1 SKVNPVV
8 DMNATKRKFNAL
20 LSGIGNKST
29 TSLSSKEVNNASRT
43 DLTPA
48 SDPDSQAKKRRTS
61 NSDSISSQ
69 NTSHVT
75 SRLLTKSSTKAMP
88 HTKSTSLAT
97 AVVTTESPK
106 YTPWDREQFLKRL
119 KSFSN
124 LTDWTPKPARVNEV
138 EWAKRGWVCQKF
150 ERVRCCLCN
159 VEILVKLN
167 KKEVDGKEEPV
178 YVAQNIEDALV
189 DKYVELIVTSHE
201 ENCLWRKRGCDDSIF
216 KLPLSNAEMTIQALR
231 ERYNE
236 LYNRSENLPYP
247 FNMRTPPDFDL
258 DLILS
263 YLPNNFFVSPDTSE
277 DVPPAKV
284 NKVAFTMALFG
295 WQGYKHER
303 LGVQSGSVS
312 CQACFRVLGL
322 WIFKSKEI
330 NEAGE
335 EVANPVV
342 NCLDIVKEHRDYCP
356 WRNAASQNGQK
367 ATESSES
374 TTLAGW
380 EIVLRVLKNDHYLR
394 HGNEMQAARA
404 SMPVASKPVA
414 SDDAVSEI
422 HSTLEEDE
430 DAKSRDEKDKQR
442 WARLRRVK
450 SLFDTKGGK
459 KGKRPESLGKPAT

>member
-1 SKVNPVV
+1 
-8 DMNATKRKFNAL
+8 
-20 LSGIGNKST
+20 
-29 TSLSSKEVNNASRT
+29 
-43 DLTPA
+43 
-48 SDPDSQAKKRRTS
+48 
-61 NSDSISSQ
+61 
-69 NTSHVT
+69 
-75 SRLLTKSSTKAMP
+75 
-88 HTKSTSLAT
+88 
-97 AVVTTESPK
+97 
-106 YTPWDREQFLKRL
+106 
-119 KSFSN
+119 
-124 LTDWTPKPARVNEV
+124 
-138 EWAKRGWVCQKF
+138 
-150 ERVRCCLCN
+150 
-159 VEILVKLN
+159 
-167 KKEVDGKEEPV
+167 
-178 YVAQNIEDALV
+178 
-189 DKYVELIVTSHE
+189 
-201 ENCLWRKRGCDDSIF
+201 
-216 KLPLSNAEMTIQALR
+216 
-231 ERYNE
+231 
-236 LYNRSENLPYP
+236 
-247 FNMRTPPDFDL
+247 MRTPPDFDL

-367 ATESSES
+367 ATESPEC

-422 HSTLEEDE
+422 HSTPEEDE

-459 KGKRPESLGKPAT
+459 KGKRAESLGKPAT

>member
-1 SKVNPVV
+1 
-8 DMNATKRKFNAL
+8 MNATKRKFNAL

-29 TSLSSKEVNNASRT
+29 TSLSSKEVNNASQT

-48 SDPDSQAKKRRTS
+48 NDLDSQAKKRRTS

-75 SRLLTKSSTKAMP
+75 SKLLTKSSTKAMP
-88 HTKSTSLAT
+88 YKKSTSLAT

-106 YTPWDREQFLKRL
+106 YTPWDREEFLKRL

-189 DKYVELIVTSHE
+189 DKYVELIVSSHE

-216 KLPLSNAEMTIQALR
+216 KLSLNNAEITIQTLR

-236 LYNRSENLPYP
+236 LYNRSENLPYS
-247 FNMRTPPDFDL
+247 FNIRTPPNFDL

-263 YLPNNFFVSPDTSE
+263 YLPNNFFVSLDKSE

-284 NKVAFTMALFG
+284 NKVAFIMALFG

-330 NEAGE
+330 NQAGE

-342 NCLDIVKEHRDYCP
+342 NCLDVVKEHRDYCP

-367 ATESSES
+367 ATDNSES
-374 TTLAGW
+374 TALAGW
-380 EIVLRVLKNDHYLR
+380 EIVLRVLKNDHYFR
-394 HGNEMQAARA
+394 HGNEIQAARA
-404 SMPVASKPVA
+404 SVSVASKPVA
-414 SDDAVSEI
+414 SDAVSEI
-422 HSTLEEDE
+422 HSTLDEDE
-430 DAKSRDEKDKQR
+430 DAKSRDEKDSQR
-442 WARLRRVK
+442 WARLKRVK

-459 KGKRPESLGKPAT
+459 KGKRPEAQGKPAAG